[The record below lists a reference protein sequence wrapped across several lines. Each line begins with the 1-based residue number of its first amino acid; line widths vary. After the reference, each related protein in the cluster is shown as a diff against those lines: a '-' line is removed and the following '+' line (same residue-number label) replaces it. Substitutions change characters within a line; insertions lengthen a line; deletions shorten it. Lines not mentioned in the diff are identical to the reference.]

1 MSAINY
7 KDNFVENFE
16 AILASST
23 GERSIYQKALAHIK
37 SEFDNFQITDDARAK
52 FITSL
57 MAEMTIA
64 FTTKAM
70 DAAGDVATKA
80 LTLEKELEALE
91 LKNQGLRDR
100 LELDKQNL
108 QMQIELTKAQTE
120 KTKAETKL
128 AEEQQVAIKE
138 QINDNRIIKAGMMTG
153 DFMQN
158 VSNGN
163 LSVPS
168 DMFEYLFNI
177 IDEIIKRAGINI
189 KKVKNFNLPKIKL
202 AKWPQRGHF

>member
-1 MSAINY
+1 MSVINY
-7 KDNFVENFE
+7 KENFVENFE

-37 SEFDNFQITDDARAK
+37 TEFDNFQITDDARAK

-70 DAAGDVATKA
+70 EAASDVATKA

-120 KTKAETKL
+120 KTKAEAKL
-128 AEEQQVAIKE
+128 AQEQQAAVNE
-138 QINDNRIIKAGMMTG
+138 QVKDNRIIKAGMMTG

-158 VSNGN
+158 VSNGQ

-168 DMFEYLFNI
+168 DMYEFFFNI
-177 IDEIIKRAGINI
+177 VYEIAKGII
-189 KKVKNFNLPKIKL
+189 WLFICYI
-202 AKWPQRGHF
+202 

>member
-37 SEFDNFQITDDARAK
+37 TEFDNFQITDDARAK

-70 DAAGDVATKA
+70 EAASDVATKA

-189 KKVKNFNLPKIKL
+189 KKVKNFNLPKIK
-202 AKWPQRGHF
+202 

>member
-16 AILASST
+16 VILASST

-52 FITSL
+52 FMTSL

-189 KKVKNFNLPKIKL
+189 KKVKNFNLPKIK
-202 AKWPQRGHF
+202 

>member
-1 MSAINY
+1 MSVINY
-7 KDNFVENFE
+7 KENFVENFE

-37 SEFDNFQITDDARAK
+37 TEFDNFQITDDARAK

-70 DAAGDVATKA
+70 EAASDVATKA

-120 KTKAETKL
+120 KTKAEAKL
-128 AEEQQVAIKE
+128 AQEQQAAVNE
-138 QINDNRIIKAGMMTG
+138 QVKDNRIIKAGMMTG

-158 VSNGN
+158 VSNGQ

-168 DMFEYLFNI
+168 DMYEFFFNI
-177 IDEIIKRAGINI
+177 VYEIAKKGGIDI
-189 KKVKNFNLPKIKL
+189 KKVANFNLPKTK
-202 AKWPQRGHF
+202 

>member
-1 MSAINY
+1 MSMINY
-7 KDNFVENFE
+7 KENFVENFE
-16 AILASST
+16 VILASST

-37 SEFDNFQITDDARAK
+37 TEFDNFQITDDARAK

-57 MAEMTIA
+57 MAEITIA

-70 DAAGDVATKA
+70 EAASDVATKA

-120 KTKAETKL
+120 KTKAEAKL
-128 AEEQQVAIKE
+128 AQEQQAAVNE
-138 QINDNRIIKAGMMTG
+138 QVKDNRIIKAGMMTG

-158 VSNGN
+158 VSNGQ

-168 DMFEYLFNI
+168 DMYEFFFNI
-177 IDEIIKRAGINI
+177 VYEIAKKGGVDI
-189 KKVKNFNLPKIKL
+189 KKVANFNLPKTK
-202 AKWPQRGHF
+202 

>member
-1 MSAINY
+1 MSGINY

-23 GERSIYQKALAHIK
+23 GERSIYQKSLTHIK
-37 SEFDNFQITDDARAK
+37 TEFDNFQITDEARAK

-57 MAEMTIA
+57 MAEITIA

-70 DAAGDVATKA
+70 EAASDVATKA

-120 KTKAETKL
+120 KTKAEAKL
-128 AEEQQVAIKE
+128 AQEQQAAVNE
-138 QINDNRIIKAGMMTG
+138 QVKDNRIIKAGMMTG

-158 VSNGN
+158 VSNGQ

-168 DMFEYLFNI
+168 DMFEFFFNI
-177 IDEIIKRAGINI
+177 VYEIVKKGGVDI
-189 KKVKNFNLPKIKL
+189 KKVANFNLPKTK
-202 AKWPQRGHF
+202 

>member
-23 GERSIYQKALAHIK
+23 GERSIYQKALVHIK

-64 FTTKAM
+64 FTTKSM
-70 DAAGDVATKA
+70 DAAGDVATNA

-189 KKVKNFNLPKIKL
+189 KKVKNFNLPKIK
-202 AKWPQRGHF
+202 

>member
-1 MSAINY
+1 MSVINY
-7 KDNFVENFE
+7 KENFVENFE

-37 SEFDNFQITDDARAK
+37 TEFDNFQITDDARAK

-70 DAAGDVATKA
+70 EAASDVATKA

-120 KTKAETKL
+120 KTKAEAKL
-128 AEEQQVAIKE
+128 AEEQQAAVKE
-138 QINDNRIIKAGMMTG
+138 QVKDNRIIKAGMMTG

-158 VSNGN
+158 VSNGQ

-168 DMFEYLFNI
+168 DMFEFFFNI
-177 IDEIIKRAGINI
+177 VYEIVKKGGVDI
-189 KKVKNFNLPKIKL
+189 KKVANFNLPKTK
-202 AKWPQRGHF
+202 

>member
-16 AILASST
+16 AILGSST

-108 QMQIELTKAQTE
+108 QMQIELTRAQTE

-128 AEEQQVAIKE
+128 AEEQQLAIKE

-189 KKVKNFNLPKIKL
+189 KKVKNFNLPKIK
-202 AKWPQRGHF
+202 

>member
-1 MSAINY
+1 MSVINY
-7 KDNFVENFE
+7 KENFVENFE

-37 SEFDNFQITDDARAK
+37 SEFDNFEITDDARAK

-70 DAAGDVATKA
+70 EAASDVATKA

-128 AEEQQVAIKE
+128 AQEQQVAVNE
-138 QINDNRIIKAGMMTG
+138 QVKDNRIIKAGMMTG

-158 VSNGN
+158 VSNGQ

-168 DMFEYLFNI
+168 DMYKFFFSIVY
-177 IDEIIKRAGINI
+177 EIAKKGGIELE
-189 KKVKNFNLPKIKL
+189 KVTNFNLPKTK
-202 AKWPQRGHF
+202 

>member
-52 FITSL
+52 FMTSL

-189 KKVKNFNLPKIKL
+189 KKVKNFNLPKIK
-202 AKWPQRGHF
+202 

>member
-128 AEEQQVAIKE
+128 AEEQQAAIKE

-189 KKVKNFNLPKIKL
+189 KKVKNFNLPKIK
-202 AKWPQRGHF
+202 

>member
-1 MSAINY
+1 MSVINY
-7 KDNFVENFE
+7 KENFVENFE
-16 AILASST
+16 AILASNT

-37 SEFDNFQITDDARAK
+37 TEFDNFQITDDARAK

-70 DAAGDVATKA
+70 EAASDVATKA

-120 KTKAETKL
+120 KTKAEAKL
-128 AEEQQVAIKE
+128 AQEQQAAVNE
-138 QINDNRIIKAGMMTG
+138 QVKDNRIIKAGMMTG

-158 VSNGN
+158 VSNGQ

-168 DMFEYLFNI
+168 DMYEFFFNI
-177 IDEIIKRAGINI
+177 VYEIAKKGGVDI
-189 KKVKNFNLPKIKL
+189 KKVANFNLPKTK
-202 AKWPQRGHF
+202 

>member
-1 MSAINY
+1 MSVINY
-7 KDNFVENFE
+7 KENFVENFE

-37 SEFDNFQITDDARAK
+37 TEFDNFQITDDARAK

-70 DAAGDVATKA
+70 EAASDVSTKA

-120 KTKAETKL
+120 KTKDEAKL
-128 AEEQQVAIKE
+128 AEEQQAAVKE
-138 QINDNRIIKAGMMTG
+138 QVKDNRIIKAGMMTG

-158 VSNGN
+158 VSNGQ

-168 DMFEYLFNI
+168 DMFEFFFNI
-177 IDEIIKRAGINI
+177 VYEIVKKGGVDI
-189 KKVKNFNLPKIKL
+189 KKVANFNLPKTK
-202 AKWPQRGHF
+202 

>member
-70 DAAGDVATKA
+70 EAASDVATKA

-128 AEEQQVAIKE
+128 AEEQQAAVKE
-138 QINDNRIIKAGMMTG
+138 QVKDNRIIKAGMMTG

-158 VSNGN
+158 VSNGQ

-168 DMFEYLFNI
+168 DMYEFFFNI
-177 IDEIIKRAGINI
+177 VYEIAKKGGVDI
-189 KKVKNFNLPKIKL
+189 KKVANFNLPKTK
-202 AKWPQRGHF
+202 

>member
-1 MSAINY
+1 MSVINY
-7 KDNFVENFE
+7 KENFVENFE

-23 GERSIYQKALAHIK
+23 GEHSIYQKALAHIK
-37 SEFDNFQITDDARAK
+37 TEFDNFQITDDARAK

-70 DAAGDVATKA
+70 EAASDVATKA

-128 AEEQQVAIKE
+128 AEEQQAAVKE
-138 QINDNRIIKAGMMTG
+138 QVKDNRIIKAGMMTG

-158 VSNGN
+158 VSNGQ

-168 DMFEYLFNI
+168 DMYEFFFNI
-177 IDEIIKRAGINI
+177 LYEIVKKGGIDI
-189 KKVKNFNLPKIKL
+189 KKVANFNLPKTK
-202 AKWPQRGHF
+202 

>member
-70 DAAGDVATKA
+70 EAASDVATKA

-120 KTKAETKL
+120 KTKAEAKL
-128 AEEQQVAIKE
+128 AQEQQAAVNE
-138 QINDNRIIKAGMMTG
+138 QVKDNRIIKAGMMTG

-158 VSNGN
+158 VSNGQ

-168 DMFEYLFNI
+168 DMFEFFFNI
-177 IDEIIKRAGINI
+177 VYEIVKKGGVDI
-189 KKVKNFNLPKIKL
+189 KKVANFNLPK
-202 AKWPQRGHF
+202 AK

>member
-1 MSAINY
+1 MSVINY
-7 KDNFVENFE
+7 KENFVENFE

-37 SEFDNFQITDDARAK
+37 TEFDNFQITDDARAK

-70 DAAGDVATKA
+70 EAASDVATKA

-120 KTKAETKL
+120 KTKAEAKL
-128 AEEQQVAIKE
+128 AEEQQAAVNE
-138 QINDNRIIKAGMMTG
+138 QVKDNRIIKAGMMTG

-158 VSNGN
+158 VSNGQ

-168 DMFEYLFNI
+168 DMFEFFFNI
-177 IDEIIKRAGINI
+177 VYEIVKKGGVDI
-189 KKVKNFNLPKIKL
+189 KKVANFNLPKTK
-202 AKWPQRGHF
+202 

>member
-1 MSAINY
+1 MSVINY
-7 KDNFVENFE
+7 KENFVENFE

-37 SEFDNFQITDDARAK
+37 TEFDNFQITDDARAK

-70 DAAGDVATKA
+70 EAASDVATKA

-128 AEEQQVAIKE
+128 AQEQQAAVNE
-138 QINDNRIIKAGMMTG
+138 QVKDNRIIKAGMMTG

-158 VSNGN
+158 VSNGQ

-168 DMFEYLFNI
+168 DMYEFFFNI
-177 IDEIIKRAGINI
+177 VYEIAKKGGIDI
-189 KKVKNFNLPKIKL
+189 KKVANFKLPKTK
-202 AKWPQRGHF
+202 

>member
-16 AILASST
+16 AILGSST
-23 GERSIYQKALAHIK
+23 GERSIFQKTLAHIK
-37 SEFDNFQITDDARAK
+37 TEFDNFQITDEARAK

-128 AEEQQVAIKE
+128 AQEQQVAIKE

-158 VSNGN
+158 VSNGQ

-189 KKVKNFNLPKIKL
+189 KKVKNFNLPKIK
-202 AKWPQRGHF
+202 

>member
-16 AILASST
+16 AILGSST
-23 GERSIYQKALAHIK
+23 GERSIFQKTLAHIK
-37 SEFDNFQITDDARAK
+37 TEFDNFQITDEARAK

-128 AEEQQVAIKE
+128 AQEQQIAIKE

-158 VSNGN
+158 VSNGQ

-189 KKVKNFNLPKIKL
+189 KKVKNFNLPIIYVNHFYNIIK
-202 AKWPQRGHF
+202 F

>member
-70 DAAGDVATKA
+70 DAASDVATKA

-189 KKVKNFNLPKIKL
+189 KKVKNFNLPKIK
-202 AKWPQRGHF
+202 

>member
-108 QMQIELTKAQTE
+108 QMQIELTRAQTE

-128 AEEQQVAIKE
+128 AEEQQLAIKE

-189 KKVKNFNLPKIKL
+189 KKVKNFNLPKIK
-202 AKWPQRGHF
+202 

>member
-1 MSAINY
+1 MSVINY
-7 KDNFVENFE
+7 KENFVENFE
-16 AILASST
+16 AILGSST
-23 GERSIYQKALAHIK
+23 GERSIFQKTLAHIK
-37 SEFDNFQITDDARAK
+37 TEFDNFQITDEARAK

-120 KTKAETKL
+120 KTKAEAKL
-128 AEEQQVAIKE
+128 AQEQQAAVNE
-138 QINDNRIIKAGMMTG
+138 QVKDNRIIKAGMMTG

-158 VSNGN
+158 VSNGQ

-168 DMFEYLFNI
+168 DMYEFFFNI
-177 IDEIIKRAGINI
+177 VYEIAKKGGVDI
-189 KKVKNFNLPKIKL
+189 KKVANFNLPKTK
-202 AKWPQRGHF
+202 

>member
-1 MSAINY
+1 MSVINY
-7 KDNFVENFE
+7 KENFVENFE
-16 AILASST
+16 VILASST

-37 SEFDNFQITDDARAK
+37 TEFDNFQITDDARAK

-70 DAAGDVATKA
+70 EAASDVATKA

-120 KTKAETKL
+120 KTKAEAKL
-128 AEEQQVAIKE
+128 AQEQQAAVNE
-138 QINDNRIIKAGMMTG
+138 QVKDNRIIKAGMMTG

-158 VSNGN
+158 VSNGQ

-168 DMFEYLFNI
+168 DMFEFFFNI
-177 IDEIIKRAGINI
+177 VYEIVKKGGVDI
-189 KKVKNFNLPKIKL
+189 KKVANFNLPKTK
-202 AKWPQRGHF
+202 

>member
-1 MSAINY
+1 MSVINY
-7 KDNFVENFE
+7 KENFVENFE

-37 SEFDNFQITDDARAK
+37 TEFDNFEITDDARAK

-70 DAAGDVATKA
+70 EAASDVATKA

-120 KTKAETKL
+120 KTKAEAKL
-128 AEEQQVAIKE
+128 AQEQQAAVNE
-138 QINDNRIIKAGMMTG
+138 QVKDNRIIKAGMMTG

-158 VSNGN
+158 VSNGQ

-168 DMFEYLFNI
+168 DMYEFFFNI
-177 IDEIIKRAGINI
+177 VYEIAKKGGVDI
-189 KKVKNFNLPKIKL
+189 KKVANFNLPKTK
-202 AKWPQRGHF
+202 

>member
-1 MSAINY
+1 MSVINY
-7 KDNFVENFE
+7 KENFVENFE

-37 SEFDNFQITDDARAK
+37 TEFDNFQITDDARAK

-70 DAAGDVATKA
+70 EAASDVATKA

-120 KTKAETKL
+120 KTKAEAKL
-128 AEEQQVAIKE
+128 AQEQQVAVNE
-138 QINDNRIIKAGMMTG
+138 QVKDNRIIKAGMMTG

-158 VSNGN
+158 VSNGQ

-168 DMFEYLFNI
+168 DMYEFFFNI
-177 IDEIIKRAGINI
+177 VYEIAKKGGVDI
-189 KKVKNFNLPKIKL
+189 KKVANFNLPKTK
-202 AKWPQRGHF
+202 

>member
-1 MSAINY
+1 MSVINY
-7 KDNFVENFE
+7 KENFIENFE

-37 SEFDNFQITDDARAK
+37 TEFDNFQITDDARAK

-70 DAAGDVATKA
+70 EAASDVATKA

-91 LKNQGLRDR
+91 LKNQGLKDR

-120 KTKAETKL
+120 KTKADTKL
-128 AEEQQVAIKE
+128 AQEQQVAVNE
-138 QINDNRIIKAGMMTG
+138 QVKDNRIIKAGMMTG

-158 VSNGN
+158 VSNGQ

-168 DMFEYLFNI
+168 DMFEFFFNI
-177 IDEIIKRAGINI
+177 VYEIVKKGGVDI
-189 KKVKNFNLPKIKL
+189 KKVANFNLPKTK
-202 AKWPQRGHF
+202 

>member
-1 MSAINY
+1 MSVINY
-7 KDNFVENFE
+7 KENFVENFE

-189 KKVKNFNLPKIKL
+189 KKVKNFNLPKIK
-202 AKWPQRGHF
+202 

>member
-189 KKVKNFNLPKIKL
+189 KKVKNFNLPKIK
-202 AKWPQRGHF
+202 

>member
-57 MAEMTIA
+57 MAEITIA

-70 DAAGDVATKA
+70 DAASDVATKA
-80 LTLEKELEALE
+80 LTLEKDIEALE

-128 AEEQQVAIKE
+128 AQEQQVAVNE
-138 QINDNRIIKAGMMTG
+138 QVKDNRIIKAGMMTG

-158 VSNGN
+158 VSNGQ

-168 DMFEYLFNI
+168 DMYEFFFNI
-177 IDEIIKRAGINI
+177 VHEIAKKGGIDI
-189 KKVKNFNLPKIKL
+189 KKVSNFNLPKTK
-202 AKWPQRGHF
+202 

>member
-1 MSAINY
+1 MSVINY
-7 KDNFVENFE
+7 KENFVENFE

-37 SEFDNFQITDDARAK
+37 TEFDNFEITDDARAK

-70 DAAGDVATKA
+70 EAASDVATKA

-120 KTKAETKL
+120 KTKAEAKL
-128 AEEQQVAIKE
+128 AQEQQVAVNE
-138 QINDNRIIKAGMMTG
+138 QVKDNRIIKAGMMTG

-158 VSNGN
+158 VSNGQ

-168 DMFEYLFNI
+168 DMYEFFFNI
-177 IDEIIKRAGINI
+177 VYEIAKKGGVDI
-189 KKVKNFNLPKIKL
+189 KKVANFNLPKTK
-202 AKWPQRGHF
+202 

>member
-1 MSAINY
+1 MSVINY

-23 GERSIYQKALAHIK
+23 SERSIYQKAMVHIK
-37 SEFDNFQITDDARAK
+37 TEFDNFQITDDARAK

-70 DAAGDVATKA
+70 EAASDVATKA

-120 KTKAETKL
+120 KTKAEAKL
-128 AEEQQVAIKE
+128 AQEQQAAVNE
-138 QINDNRIIKAGMMTG
+138 QVKDNRIIKAGMMTG

-158 VSNGN
+158 VSNGQ

-168 DMFEYLFNI
+168 DMYKFFFSIVY
-177 IDEIIKRAGINI
+177 EIAKKGGIELE
-189 KKVKNFNLPKIKL
+189 KVTNFNLPKTK
-202 AKWPQRGHF
+202 

>member
-128 AEEQQVAIKE
+128 AQEQQLAIKE

-189 KKVKNFNLPKIKL
+189 KKVKNFNLPKIK
-202 AKWPQRGHF
+202 

>member
-1 MSAINY
+1 MSVINY
-7 KDNFVENFE
+7 KENFVENFE

-37 SEFDNFQITDDARAK
+37 TEFDNFQITDDARAK

-70 DAAGDVATKA
+70 EAASDVATKA

-120 KTKAETKL
+120 KTKAEAKL
-128 AEEQQVAIKE
+128 AQEQQAAVNE
-138 QINDNRIIKAGMMTG
+138 QVKDNRIIKAGMMTG

-158 VSNGN
+158 VSNGQ

-168 DMFEYLFNI
+168 DMYEFFFSIVY
-177 IDEIIKRAGINI
+177 EIAKKGGVDI
-189 KKVKNFNLPKIKL
+189 KKVANFNLPKTK
-202 AKWPQRGHF
+202 

>member
-70 DAAGDVATKA
+70 DAASDVATKA

-108 QMQIELTKAQTE
+108 QMQIELTRAQTE

-189 KKVKNFNLPKIKL
+189 KKVKNFNLPKIK
-202 AKWPQRGHF
+202 

>member
-1 MSAINY
+1 MSVINY
-7 KDNFVENFE
+7 KENFVENFE

-37 SEFDNFQITDDARAK
+37 TEFDNFQITDDARAK

-70 DAAGDVATKA
+70 EAASDVATKA

-128 AEEQQVAIKE
+128 AQEQQAAVNE
-138 QINDNRIIKAGMMTG
+138 QVKDNRIIKAGMMTG

-158 VSNGN
+158 VSNGQ

-168 DMFEYLFNI
+168 DMYEFFFNI
-177 IDEIIKRAGINI
+177 LYEIVKKGGIDI
-189 KKVKNFNLPKIKL
+189 KKVANFNLPKTK
-202 AKWPQRGHF
+202 

>member
-1 MSAINY
+1 MSVINY
-7 KDNFVENFE
+7 KENFVENFE
-16 AILASST
+16 VILASST

-37 SEFDNFQITDDARAK
+37 TEFDNFQITDDARAK

-70 DAAGDVATKA
+70 EAASDVATKA

-128 AEEQQVAIKE
+128 AQEQQAAVNE
-138 QINDNRIIKAGMMTG
+138 QVKDNRIIKAGMMTG

-158 VSNGN
+158 VSNGQ

-168 DMFEYLFNI
+168 DMYKFFFSIVY
-177 IDEIIKRAGINI
+177 EIVKKGGIELE
-189 KKVKNFNLPKIKL
+189 KVTNFNLPKTK
-202 AKWPQRGHF
+202 